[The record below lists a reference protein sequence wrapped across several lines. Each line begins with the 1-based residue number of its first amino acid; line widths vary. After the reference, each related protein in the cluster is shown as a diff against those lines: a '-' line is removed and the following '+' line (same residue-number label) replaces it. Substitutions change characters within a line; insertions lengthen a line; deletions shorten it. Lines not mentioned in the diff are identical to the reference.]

1 MSALSRCAIL
11 ALLVVGS
18 AQVGAQVNDFGVG
31 GILDI
36 PSARM
41 FDEGTLNT
49 TYSRKDI
56 ADIYAIAYQ
65 PLPRLEA
72 AFRYTIFNAR
82 EKSPIVGKP
91 CFQGADYCDIGRDR
105 SFELKYRLVDETE
118 LVPAIAVGV
127 RDLVGTGAWGA
138 EYLVASKS
146 VGRLDLTVGVGWG
159 RLAER
164 DVADNPMGYLNDGFR
179 TRPGGDGGL
188 GGRPATRLFFRGERV
203 GIFGGIRY
211 RPTAL
216 PVEVVAA
223 YSSDSYARERGFGT
237 VSDTSPLSIGLEW
250 SPSPGVRLGFS
261 RQQGNQ
267 WAFSLSASLDTAA
280 DPIVK
285 PPNGF
290 GSGDTAPVTSSLAPL
305 DWWLS
310 MANDAEASGLLLR
323 SYALVDEERTLHVRY
338 SNGSFQLEAD
348 AVRRVMELAE
358 QYAPLSITSIVATGD
373 WAEMPTHTVK
383 YQRRE
388 MTPARLLPPEAVVE
402 VGDVEQSFTPTGT
415 RGFQYP
421 NGAIGLGLDARA
433 YLFDPEFPLLYRL
446 SARLRGEVDFGGG
459 WSGSVIWAQKLQSQ
473 FDRITRESQS
483 ELPAVRTRLKEYLQ
497 QGESGLDEL
506 ALVYRQKVLDSVYT
520 QTYVGVLEEMYAG
533 VGTEWLWRPFQSPV
547 AIGANLNW
555 VAQRDFDKRL
565 GLQNYNTITGH
576 ASVYWASEAHNF
588 DIAVHAGR
596 YLAGDWGAT
605 FEVQKRFP
613 NGWSVGA
620 FATFTDVPFSKFGEG
635 SFDKGLIF
643 RIPFDLYSPKNV
655 RGAYRTIIR
664 PINRDGGRMLD
675 NWPGSL
681 WENLRGTHAD
691 WLQRH
696 QSRMAPR

>member
-1 MSALSRCAIL
+1 MLLCASSSGL
-11 ALLVVGS
+11 
-18 AQVGAQVNDFGVG
+18 AQVNDFGVG

-41 FDEGTLNT
+41 SDEGVLNT

-65 PLPRLEA
+65 PLPQLEA

-82 EKSPIVGKP
+82 EKSPVPGKP

-105 SFELKYRLVDETE
+105 SFELKYRLWDETDV
-118 LVPAIAVGV
+118 LPAVAVGI

-138 EYLVASKS
+138 EYVVASKE
-146 VGRLDLTVGVGWG
+146 VGRLDLTLGLGWG
-159 RLAER
+159 RLADR
-164 DVADNPMGYLNDGFR
+164 DVVDNPLSYLSDRFER
-179 TRPGGDGGL
+179 RPGGDGGL

-203 GIFGGIRY
+203 GVFGGLRY
-211 RPTAL
+211 RL
-216 PVEVVAA
+216 KQWPVDVVAA
-223 YSSDSYARERGFGT
+223 YASDSYARERNFRT
-237 VSDTSPLSIGLEW
+237 VDAASPLSFGVEW
-250 SPSPGVRLGFS
+250 VPSPGVRVGVS

-267 WAFSLSASLDTAA
+267 WALSLSASLDTAA
-280 DPIVK
+280 ATAVK
-285 PPNGF
+285 SPNGF
-290 GSGDTAPVTSSLAPL
+290 GSGDAAPVAPSG

-310 MANDAEASGLLLR
+310 MTNDAEASGLLLR
-323 SYALVDEERTLHVRY
+323 HYALFNEGRTLQLSY
-338 SNGSFQLEAD
+338 SNGSYQLEAD
-348 AVRRVMELAE
+348 AVRRILELAE
-358 QYAPLSITSIVATGD
+358 QYAPVSVVTVALTGD
-373 WAEMPTHTVK
+373 WAEMPTHRIR

-388 MTPARLLPPEAVVE
+388 PSPSRSLPPEVVVD
-402 VGDVEQSFTPTGT
+402 VGPVQPEMAPTVS
-415 RGFQYP
+415 RDFQYP
-421 NGAIGLGLDARA
+421 NGAIGLGVDARA

-446 SARLRGEVDFGGG
+446 SARVRGEVDFGGG
-459 WSGSVIWAQKLQSQ
+459 WSGSAIWSQKIASQ
-473 FDRITRESQS
+473 FDRITRESES
-483 ELPAVRTRLKEYLQ
+483 ALPAVRTRLKDYLQ

-506 ALVYRQKVLDSVYT
+506 ALVHRQKWASSLYS

-533 VGTEWLWRPFQSPV
+533 VGTEWLWRPFDSNV
-547 AIGANLNW
+547 ALGANLNW
-555 VAQRDFDKRL
+555 VAQRNFDKRL
-565 GLQNYNTITGH
+565 GLQDYNVVTGH
-576 ASVYWASEAHNF
+576 ATFYWASGIHDF
-588 DIAVHAGR
+588 DVAIHAGR
-596 YLAGDWGAT
+596 YLAGDWGT
-605 FEVQKRFP
+605 TIEVQKRFP

-681 WENLRGTHAD
+681 WENLRGTHSD
-691 WLQRH
+691 WLLRNQA
-696 QSRMAPR
+696 RMSPR